1 MSEKRRDSKNRIL
14 QNGESQRKDG
24 KYEFKYVD
32 VNGTRRS
39 AYSWKLVAT
48 DKVPEGKR
56 CELSLREMEKQIRRD
71 LEDGISTHTAN
82 SITLNEL
89 FDTYMS
95 TKELKQSTRTNYM
108 YMYKNYVS
116 NVIGK
121 RRIGSIKYS
130 DIKKFYNSLI
140 LEKKFKPNSMEI
152 INTILHPVFTMA
164 VRDGYI
170 RTNPSDGVMAE
181 IKKSH
186 NWEKPKRHALTE
198 EQQALFI
205 DFLAES
211 KTYNHWLPLMTVFLG
226 TGCRVGELIGLT
238 WDDCDFTEGI
248 ITINHNLVY
257 RQQDSGKCE
266 MHITTPKTES
276 GKRVVP
282 MFEAVRKALLQEKKE
297 QMRNGFNS
305 TIIDGYSGFVFTNRC
320 GYVHNPQTINRA
332 IKRIYTAC
340 NEQEIERAKKEHRQP
355 VLIPHFSVHN
365 LRHTFSN
372 RLCEHERDLKV
383 IQEIMGH
390 SDITTTMNIYNEATK
405 ERKQESFARLE
416 GKIKIC

>member
-1 MSEKRRDSKNRIL
+1 M
-14 QNGESQRKDG
+14 
-24 KYEFKYVD
+24 
-32 VNGTRRS
+32 
-39 AYSWKLVAT
+39 
-48 DKVPEGKR
+48 
-56 CELSLREMEKQIRRD
+56 
-71 LEDGISTHTAN
+71 
-82 SITLNEL
+82 
-89 FDTYMS
+89 
-95 TKELKQSTRTNYM
+95 TK
-108 YMYKNYVS
+108 
-116 NVIGK
+116 
-121 RRIGSIKYS
+121 
-130 DIKKFYNSLI
+130 
-140 LEKKFKPNSMEI
+140 
-152 INTILHPVFTMA
+152 A
-164 VRDGYI
+164 
-170 RTNPSDGVMAE
+170 
-181 IKKSH
+181 
-186 NWEKPKRHALTE
+186 
-198 EQQALFI
+198 
-205 DFLAES
+205 
-211 KTYNHWLPLMTVFLG
+211 
-226 TGCRVGELIGLT
+226 ELIGLT

-282 MFEAVRKALLQEKKE
+282 MFQAVRKALLQEKKE

-332 IKRIYTAC
+332 IKRIYTTC

-365 LRHTFSN
+365 LRHTFCT
-372 RLCEHERDLKV
+372 RFCENETDLKI